1 MMPHFS
7 PMNVLTFAT
16 YSASVPC
23 GDGRYLTEMLG
34 SAAAAA
40 CMPSHADWLND
51 RSSMVPSSATM
62 QPTNLAD
69 VLAGEEPDE
78 AGGVVVDEGAEL
90 LELPHAPTTS
100 VADTASAAVAHA
112 LFFTL
117 PPLGRRHTAVS
128 LDPSLGCS
136 AGYSR
141 WCRLGRGH
149 AYR

>member
-1 MMPHFS
+1 
-7 PMNVLTFAT
+7 
-16 YSASVPC
+16 
-23 GDGRYLTEMLG
+23 
-34 SAAAAA
+34 
-40 CMPSHADWLND
+40 
-51 RSSMVPSSATM
+51 M

-78 AGGVVVDEGAEL
+78 AGVVVVDEGAEL
-90 LELPHAPTTS
+90 PDEGELLELPHAATTS